1 MNEAVRREA
10 EQVSNK
16 LAGLQTIMQ
25 QWEVTSSVR
34 YLRNNIEA
42 DTADYTEMQEAVTRI
57 NIVEELLNDVLAAV
71 DTVGWE

>member
-1 MNEAVRREA
+1 
-10 EQVSNK
+10 VSNK